1 MDKDALQRKK
11 TMNQKAR
18 QRTLVWLWRVSGKE
32 KRNVFFLILLQGFL
46 GISTVL
52 FAWLLRGCIDS
63 AVSKNADSFIFYAV
77 AMVVVVAL
85 QISCRALNRF
95 LDEYTRSGM
104 ENCFK
109 ARMFHQLL
117 TREYTQIESV
127 HSGEWM
133 NRLTSD
139 VVVVAEGMTAILP
152 EVVGMSVK
160 LTGAVTAL
168 LILIPQMGYFI
179 VFGGILLACVSTVF
193 RRVLKKMH
201 TEVQEAD
208 GELRVLLSE
217 RLSGMLI
224 VRTFARVQ
232 ETQEEACQQMQKH
245 RRTRMRR
252 SNFRNFCNV
261 GMAVIMNGVY
271 MLGVLYCGYGILVGQ
286 ISYGSFTAVLQL
298 ISQIQS
304 PFASL
309 TGFLPKYY
317 AMLASAERL
326 MEAENYEPVAWETML
341 DIDQIKEFYEKR
353 FRTIYL
359 KDVRFAY
366 KKPVFGKSCEDATM
380 PMVFENICLEIYK
393 GDCVAVT
400 GPSGSGKSTVLKLL
414 MNLYAPDS
422 GSRYI
427 ETVDGDKEILD
438 IRYNR
443 LFAYVPQGNYLMSGS
458 IREIVAFSD
467 KNKMKDDACIWQAL
481 SIACASEFVEELP
494 EKLDSRLGE
503 RGAGLSEGQMQRIAI
518 ARAVCSGNPILI
530 LDEVTSALDEET
542 EQQIISNLHQMT
554 DRTVILVTHRPA
566 MLKLCNRQVVLENNH
581 IEVMEYGE

>member
-1 MDKDALQRKK
+1 
-11 TMNQKAR
+11 
-18 QRTLVWLWRVSGKE
+18 
-32 KRNVFFLILLQGFL
+32 
-46 GISTVL
+46 
-52 FAWLLRGCIDS
+52 
-63 AVSKNADSFIFYAV
+63 
-77 AMVVVVAL
+77 
-85 QISCRALNRF
+85 
-95 LDEYTRSGM
+95 
-104 ENCFK
+104 
-109 ARMFHQLL
+109 
-117 TREYTQIESV
+117 
-127 HSGEWM
+127 
-133 NRLTSD
+133 
-139 VVVVAEGMTAILP
+139 
-152 EVVGMSVK
+152 
-160 LTGAVTAL
+160 
-168 LILIPQMGYFI
+168 
-179 VFGGILLACVSTVF
+179 
-193 RRVLKKMH
+193 MH

-245 RRTRMRR
+245 RRTRMKR

-261 GMAVIMNGVY
+261 GLAVIMNGVY
-271 MLGVLYCGYGILVGQ
+271 MLGVLYCGYGIFVGQ

-298 ISQIQS
+298 IGQIQS

-309 TGFLPKYY
+309 TGYLPKYY

-326 MEAENYEPVAWETML
+326 MELEAYERVAWETML
-341 DIDQIKEFYEKR
+341 DINQIRGFYEKR
-353 FRTIYL
+353 FRAICL
-359 KDVRFAY
+359 KDVRFTY

-414 MNLYAPDS
+414 MSLYAPDS

-427 ETVDGDKEILD
+427 ETVDGNKEILD
-438 IRYNR
+438 VRYNR

-467 KNKMKDDACIWQAL
+467 KNKMKDDTCIWQAL
-481 SIACASEFVEELP
+481 NIACASEFVEDIP
-494 EKLDSRLGE
+494 ERLDSRLGE

-518 ARAVCSGNPILI
+518 ARAVCSENPILI

-542 EQQIISNLHQMT
+542 ELQIVNNLHQMT
-554 DRTVILVTHRPA
+554 DRTVILVTHRPT

-581 IEVMEYGE
+581 IEVIEYGD